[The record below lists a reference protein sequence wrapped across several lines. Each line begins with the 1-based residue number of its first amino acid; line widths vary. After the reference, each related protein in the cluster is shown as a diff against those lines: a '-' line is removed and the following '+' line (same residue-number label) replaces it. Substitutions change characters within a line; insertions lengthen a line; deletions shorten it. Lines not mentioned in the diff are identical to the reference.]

1 MGFFEDEEVAD
12 LRDAEVDPF
21 AIPVGTTPVYVEK
34 SEVLDHKG
42 EKVWV
47 ITFREAREV
56 NGKPSFKRH
65 TEWLRHPRYV
75 QEESKKNWRRGK
87 IKQVLTA
94 LGIPATRLNEAN
106 PEDVLGIQGNLR
118 LYEKNGFKQFG
129 KFDKTESGSAGDG
142 LVSGTPDIGDLNM
155 LAGAGANDYF
165 N

>member
-1 MGFFEDEEVAD
+1 MGFFEDEDVAD
-12 LRDAEVDPF
+12 LKNAEVDPF

-34 SEVLDHKG
+34 SEIIDNKG

-65 TEWLRHPRYV
+65 SEWLRHPRYV

-94 LGIPATRLNEAN
+94 LGVPVTQLNTAET
-106 PEDVLGIQGNLR
+106 EDVLGVQGALK
-118 LYEKNGFKQFG
+118 LYEKNGYKQWGSFK
-129 KFDKTESGSAGDG
+129 KSESGGPGDG
-142 LVSGTPDIGDLNM
+142 LVTGETESYVTAAM
-155 LAGAGANDYF
+155 ATAGSDDYF
-165 N
+165 